1 MTRKKIYL
9 LTILMSL
16 ALIGVLAFQFYWIQ
30 GVIQI
35 NEQRFKQQVQEAL
48 IDVAVSL
55 EQQEVA
61 EGMLQAGGHR
71 QLPDNS
77 FSFRFQLTDSG
88 SSRQYFQQQE
98 KEPLPED
105 AFSLQF
111 QLADSLPFK
120 ERGQQRAMEKAVEK
134 RLKDRIRAMERQSQA
149 QQRQMMDKWRQQQQ
163 QTEAMVYR
171 FFRQGMRP
179 EQRIDSAVLDSLIW
193 FNLRERGITAKYN
206 YAVFD
211 LNRRKAVYHT
221 VSQPEKLLDSPY
233 QARLFPGDLMGS
245 QTILSLSIPNQ
256 TRYLLGQM
264 AWPLALMAIFVLIII
279 GCFAYAVRII
289 LRQKKLSEMK
299 SDFINNMTHEFK
311 TPIATVGMACE
322 ALGDPDL
329 QTQPNIMERYLG
341 IIRQENKRLGQQVEK
356 VLQIARLEKQAPELK
371 YETIN
376 LANVL
381 EQVVGA
387 YRMRLNEEAILQLHL
402 ETKDPMLEADKLHI
416 TNIINNLLDNALKY
430 SLGEPNINFW
440 LSDARLNGKAAFLL
454 RISDRGIGIAKENL
468 DKIFDKFY
476 RVPTGNVHNVKGFG
490 LGLAY
495 VKYSVEAHGG
505 TISVQSKLNEGT
517 TFQILLPKHP
527 QP

>member
-9 LTILMSL
+9 LTILMGL

-48 IDVAVSL
+48 IDVAASL

-61 EGMLQAGGHR
+61 EGVLQPGGQW

-77 FSFRFQLTDSG
+77 YSFFFQLRDSVPMQQRYNQQRQKLPSEDGLSLRFQLMDSISDIG
-88 SSRQYFQQQE
+88 RSRQQ
-98 KEPLPED
+98 
-105 AFSLQF
+105 
-111 QLADSLPFK
+111 
-120 ERGQQRAMEKAVEK
+120 AMEGAVEEL
-134 RLKDRIRAMERQSQA
+134 LKARMEALERHSQA
-149 QQRQMMDKWRQQQQ
+149 QQRQMMERLRQQQQ

-179 EQRIDSAVLDSLIW
+179 EQRIDSVVLDSLIW

-211 LNRRKAVYHT
+211 LNRRKAIYHT

-233 QARLFPGDLMGS
+233 QARLFPGDMMGS

-264 AWPLALMAIFVLIII
+264 AWPLALMAVFVLIII
-279 GCFAYAVRII
+279 GCFAYAVHII

-329 QTQPNIMERYLG
+329 QTQPNIMERYLS
-341 IIRQENKRLGQQVEK
+341 IIRQENQRLGQQVEK

-371 YETIN
+371 YEQIN
-376 LANVL
+376 LASLL
-381 EQVVGA
+381 EEVVSA
-387 YRMRLNEEAILQLHL
+387 YRMRLSKEASLQLYL
-402 ETKDPMLEADKLHI
+402 ETRDSVLEADKLHI

-430 SLGEPNINFW
+430 SLGAPKITLW
-440 LSDARLNGKAAFLL
+440 LSDAQLNGKAAFQL
-454 RISDRGIGIAKENL
+454 RISDQGIGIARENL
-468 DKIFDKFY
+468 DKVFDKFY

-527 QP
+527 HA